1 MREDFTINSGLYGKK
16 IKIKNQ
22 GISQPCDYKPV
33 LYLGGQYRIS
43 NAI

>member
-22 GISQPCDYKPV
+22 DISQPRDYKPV
-33 LYLGGQYRIS
+33 LYPGGRYDIS